1 MTFYRFNWRQSI
13 RPSRS
18 AQVSAMKLLAR
29 PMFLENPT
37 NQFPWSFLIRPPQPV
52 VFVDPEAAP
61 SVFSFTQPLFGLSHL
76 ICFITFD
83 WLLEGWLTHKV
94 NSMACEKITLA
105 SWGFTLLPLKTSWLR
120 WCQISQIARRKVVP
134 REGGGGWWVVVWFEG
149 VLLDLAL
156 EVSQSVKF
164 EEKKVRSLLSMPSW
178 YQIGFTSL
186 QSRIAWVIV

>member
-134 REGGGGWWVVVWFEG
+134 REGGGGGGVVGGG
-149 VLLDLAL
+149 VIW
-156 EVSQSVKF
+156 
-164 EEKKVRSLLSMPSW
+164 RSPL
-178 YQIGFTSL
+178 GFG
-186 QSRIAWVIV
+186 VGG

>member
-134 REGGGGWWVVVWFEG
+134 REGGGGWWVVGWFEG

>member
-134 REGGGGWWVVVWFEG
+134 REGGGGGGGGWC
-149 VLLDLAL
+149 DLKESSWIWRWRLANQWSL
-156 EVSQSVKF
+156 KRRRYGHCYQCPVDTRLVSP
-164 EEKKVRSLLSMPSW
+164 R
-178 YQIGFTSL
+178 YNHG
-186 QSRIAWVIV
+186 